1 MKNQKLLFTMIV
13 ITLFSF
19 MSAFAFAGG
28 NQVLKAGKIGDLRSL
43 EPYRNADP
51 NYIFIE
57 QTFDQLLF
65 NERAQGQLPEAAEK
79 WELAPDSMSITLTLR
94 PNMTTHDGSEV
105 NAEMLKW
112 DITAAR
118 WLAEA
123 YLNLN
128 KLSQAETMC
137 EKVFRQNPAAKTS
150 GELSRIYWEVLEKAN
165 KHATLEMI
173 LKDAIRSGGREVAAV
188 AQIKRGDMANS
199 KGKTKEALIDGYLR
213 TAILFRD
220 VKSVQPEALFKAT
233 KALKKIGKV
242 TDAEK
247 MRKRLL
253 EGYPESRYAQ
263 QLRGSN

>member
-1 MKNQKLLFTMIV
+1 MRTATTAAVCTLITLLAATQSALAVKGTV
-13 ITLFSF
+13 IT
-19 MSAFAFAGG
+19 AGSRFQG
-28 NQVLKAGKIGDLRSL
+28 EIRWLGASRAYEINDARGIGKQISQAQVVDVIIPKPPALDKAAKLVAKGSHAQAVSPLEKIL
-43 EPYRNADP
+43 EDY
-51 NYIFIE
+51 
-57 QTFDQLLF
+57 
-65 NERAQGQLPEAAEK
+65 
-79 WELAPDSMSITLTLR
+79 
-94 PNMTTHDGSEV
+94 
-105 NAEMLKW
+105 EMLKW

-128 KLSQAETMC
+128 KLSQAESMC
-137 EKVFRQNPAAKTS
+137 QKVFRQNPAAKTS

-173 LKDAIRSGGREVAAV
+173 LKDAIKSGGREVAAV

-213 TAILFRD
+213 TAVLFRD

-263 QLRGSN
+263 QLRGSQ